1 MSEKERKPGTSGEP
15 NLPPEPEEEQ
25 GLEGA
30 AAIEGIVHIATAA
43 DVEAATRGASFPAT
57 AKDLIE
63 RARQNGAEDY
73 IVERIAE
80 LPDRRL
86 TSLGDA
92 LRQLDMLS

>member
-1 MSEKERKPGTSGEP
+1 MSEKERKPGAP
-15 NLPPEPEEEQ
+15 NLPPEPEPEEEQ

-30 AAIEGIVHIATAA
+30 AAIEGVVQIAIAA
-43 DVEAATRGASFPAT
+43 DVEAAVRGVSFPAT
-57 AKDLIE
+57 SKDLIE

-73 IVERIAE
+73 VVERIAE
-80 LPDRRL
+80 LPERRL